1 MESKP
6 LLPKVESHVE
16 DQPVVVNRSS
26 WRRTKRI
33 AAYGALLLT
42 ASVLLYSK
50 PADAFGWPFWG
61 EPPTIEQRAS
71 AILSHTPLIDG
82 HNDLA
87 ILIRELYN
95 NHINDE
101 KFQKLFREGGMPAHV
116 DLPRLKEGQVG
127 GAFWSAFIPCP
138 TNGSDFSDENYAPC
152 KLYFISSGHIIVVID
167 TAQSMRG

>member
-1 MESKP
+1 MDSKP
-6 LLPKVESHVE
+6 LLPKVESYE
-16 DQPVVVNRSS
+16 DQPVVTEGRL
-26 WRRTKRI
+26 WRRSKRI

-42 ASVLLYSK
+42 ASVLLYSR

-61 EPPTIEQRAS
+61 EPPTLEERAS

-87 ILIRELYN
+87 ILLRERYN

-127 GAFWSAFIPCP
+127 GAFWSAFYPCP
-138 TNGSDFSDENYAPC
+138 ANGSDFSDENYAPC
-152 KLYFISSGHIIVVID
+152 KLYFISSGRIIVKID